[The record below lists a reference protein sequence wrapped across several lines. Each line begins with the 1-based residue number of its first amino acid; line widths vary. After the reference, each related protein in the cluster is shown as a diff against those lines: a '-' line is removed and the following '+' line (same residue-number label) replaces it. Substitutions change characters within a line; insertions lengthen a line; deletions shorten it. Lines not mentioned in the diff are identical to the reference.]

1 LDFLLARRFALD
13 AEMVLVGR
21 YFDFSSR
28 GNDCLF
34 FGGGILER
42 TNAMTEYVR
51 PNVTADMLIPNE
63 KGEILLIL
71 RRNDPFKGCYAIP
84 GGFLEVHQET
94 VEECALREA
103 REETGLTVEIDRLI
117 GVYSHPKRD
126 PRWHN
131 ITAAY
136 LAKPITLQ
144 QAVRAQAGDDAGEIL
159 WIDPRSERYKK
170 IPIAF
175 DHRQI
180 IADAMG
186 LLEVIYVKILSQSAS
201 S

>member
-1 LDFLLARRFALD
+1 
-13 AEMVLVGR
+13 
-21 YFDFSSR
+21 
-28 GNDCLF
+28 
-34 FGGGILER
+34 
-42 TNAMTEYVR
+42 MTGYIR

-63 KGEILLIL
+63 KGEILLI
-71 RRNDPFKGCYAIP
+71 RRLNDPYKECYALP

-103 REETGLTVEIDRLI
+103 REETGLTVVIDRLI

-131 ITAAY
+131 VTVAY

-144 QAVRAQAGDDAGEIL
+144 QASQAQAGDDAGEVL
-159 WIDPRSERYKK
+159 WVDPRCESYQQ

-180 IADAMG
+180 IADAMV
-186 LLEVIYVKILSQSAS
+186 LL
-201 S
+201 